1 MKLIKTEFEGLFL
14 IKPNVFGDARG
25 YFYEGFN
32 KKTLQSQGLDIEIV
46 QTNISESQ
54 KGVVRGLHFQ
64 NPPFEQGKLIR
75 VLKGSVLDVVVD
87 IRTGSPTF
95 GKYYSVELSEE
106 NKRALWVP
114 AGFAHGFK
122 TLEDQTLFY
131 YNCSQVYNKES
142 EGSIRWNDPQLEI
155 DWGIENPII
164 SEKDEIA
171 PLFKEFESQFSIV

>member
-142 EGSIRWNDPQLEI
+142 EGSIRWNDPQLKI
-155 DWGIENPII
+155 DWGINNPII

-171 PLFKEFESQFSIV
+171 PLFKEFESKFSIA